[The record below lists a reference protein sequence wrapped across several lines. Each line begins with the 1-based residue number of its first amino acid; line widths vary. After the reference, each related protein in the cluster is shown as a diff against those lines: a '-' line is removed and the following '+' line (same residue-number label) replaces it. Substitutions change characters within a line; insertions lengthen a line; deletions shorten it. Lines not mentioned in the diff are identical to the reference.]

1 MATPV
6 LGQHSATARTLD
18 PYGTSK
24 RSVEGKRVARSKDW
38 VRGLW
43 ENLGPEPI
51 YIKDKYHLK
60 EVCQQIERKTG
71 KKLIPKAFMKPASQG
86 KGIEWNF

>member
-1 MATPV
+1 MAVV

-24 RSVEGKRVARSKDW
+24 RSIEGKRVARKANW
-38 VRGLW
+38 VEGVW
-43 ENLGPEPI
+43 ENIGPEPI
-51 YIKDKYHLK
+51 HIKDKYHLK
-60 EVCQQIERKTG
+60 EVCLRESKRTG
-71 KKLIPKAFMKPASQG
+71 RTIIPKAFMKPASQG